1 MHQHYKLFSKGKYYF
16 PKKLLN
22 HGGSNSTFM
31 AIGND
36 LMRFLLLFHQ
46 LCTFLDKM
54 SMSLYVMPSHIIKER
69 SDIIQSKCEKQELNW
84 KLTVYKFYLSLCQL
98 HFSQK
103 RKTSYSNGCELYTTD
118 HWRIKNGEKR
128 KPYGGTSLRN
138 LFSLS
143 NKKTFYIYVSC
154 SFHWIFRSVLWHA
167 YPWVV
172 TIRESSTYIYM

>member
-84 KLTVYKFYLSLCQL
+84 KLTVYKFYVNYIFLKKEKLPIQMAVNFTQL
-98 HFSQK
+98 IIGETRTEK
-103 RKTSYSNGCELYTTD
+103 RGNLTAALHYAIYFRS
-118 HWRIKNGEKR
+118 RIKR
-128 KPYGGTSLRN
+128 
-138 LFSLS
+138 LF
-143 NKKTFYIYVSC
+143 
-154 SFHWIFRSVLWHA
+154 IF
-167 YPWVV
+167 
-172 TIRESSTYIYM
+172 M